1 MSMDI
6 RYAIIALAAS
16 LGAAGCSPLA
26 PRPDNTRYFILAPLA
41 KADEQSAASNSR
53 QPLTIGVGPIDFPDY
68 LRRTQVVTRTDDNQ
82 IKLSPESRWAEPLDK
97 NFERTLSE
105 NLSALLQTQRID
117 KYPWSNRNQV
127 NYQLTVYVV
136 RFETDSSG
144 QAQLV
149 ARWIIKDG
157 ASGKDLYAS
166 ETAAS
171 KPVVNDAGGTSA
183 ALSDDLKDL
192 SAAIASEIKELD
204 GRRETGS
211 AKE

>member
-1 MSMDI
+1 MSMVI
-6 RYAIIALAAS
+6 RYALIVLATS
-16 LGAAGCSPLA
+16 LVAAGCSPLA

-41 KADEQSAASNSR
+41 KTDQQAAASNAR

-68 LRRTQVVTRTDDNQ
+68 LRRTQIVTRTDDNQ

-105 NLSALLQTQRID
+105 NLSALLQTQQIE
-117 KYPWSNRNQV
+117 KYPWSNRNQI
-127 NYQLTVYVV
+127 NYQVTVYVV
-136 RFETDSSG
+136 RFETDGGG

-149 ARWIIKDG
+149 VRWIIKDG

-171 KPVVNDAGGTSA
+171 RPAANDASGASA
-183 ALSDDLKDL
+183 ALSSDLEDL
-192 SAAIASEIKELD
+192 SAAIAAQIQLLE
-204 GRRETGS
+204 RRRPTPS
-211 AKE
+211 N